1 MACAKPPEPGRATP
15 PSSLLDFAVAQGEES
30 IAHGLDLIASGD
42 VGPKLTAAK
51 SAIEAAIERMQR
63 TGATDAEIEKMRAGL
78 KRVEGEGLAAISH
91 QAVYGGAPQ
100 KTPGE
105 AGVSKQRV
113 LELAKDGLA
122 RESAGRA
129 VTILTTPG
137 HWAHEAFKSA
147 LFRVIEGAGKIPQEY
162 KTALTGDAAMLLR
175 VCPKAGG
182 LVAAMLTRG
191 QPQGSFMRR
200 FQHRGNDAVGAAY
213 EIMGTAALCR
223 HSSPAVSQRHKAR
236 SLEIDPT
243 RDRLVFGPKSYLN
256 HQYNDFGKVKERGRG
271 SVEADAQFL
280 RREANGSFSEVAIDF
295 KHVKEGK
302 TVGSD
307 EALVRQIK
315 AVSKQIAAGVYDEF
329 HFVTNGRFSE
339 RVQNAVDEVN
349 ELLLADEAKGTRGLR
364 DDGVVDARHLSAS
377 ATAKIVLH
385 HHVMSIEDD
394 PYSDGQA

>member
-15 PSSLLDFAVAQGEES
+15 PVGLLDLAVGQGEES
-30 IAHGLDLIASGD
+30 IAHALALIERGD
-42 VGPKLTAAK
+42 VGPNLSAAK

-63 TGATDAEIEKMRAGL
+63 TGATEAEIEKMRAGL

-91 QAVYGGAPQ
+91 QAVHGGAAQ

-105 AGVSKQRV
+105 VGVEKQKVIER
-113 LELAKDGLA
+113 AKDGLA
-122 RESAGRA
+122 RESAERA
-129 VTILTTPG
+129 VVVLTTPG
-137 HWAHEAFKSA
+137 HWAHEAFKTA
-147 LFRVIEGAGKIPQEY
+147 LFKVIEGAGKIPQEY
-162 KTALTGDAAMLLR
+162 KSALTRDTAELLR

-223 HSSPAVSQRHKAR
+223 QSSPAVNQRHRAR
-236 SLEIDPT
+236 SLAIDPLN
-243 RDRLVFGPKSYLN
+243 DRLVFGPKSYLN
-256 HQYNDFGKVKERGRG
+256 HQYNDFGKVKERSRR

-280 RREANGSFSEVAIDF
+280 RREADGSFSEVAIDF

-307 EALVRQIK
+307 EALVQQIK

-339 RVQNAVDEVN
+339 RVRNAVDEVN
-349 ELLLADEAKGTRGLR
+349 ELLLVDEANGRR
-364 DDGVVDARHLSAS
+364 DGSAN
-377 ATAKIVLH
+377 AKESLKNLA
-385 HHVMSIEDD
+385 
-394 PYSDGQA
+394 P